1 MIKLNMYFPKDLC
14 EKKKLVEGEEKGK
27 AVG

>member
-14 EKKKLVEGEEKGK
+14 EKKKFIEGEEKGK
-27 AVG
+27 TVG